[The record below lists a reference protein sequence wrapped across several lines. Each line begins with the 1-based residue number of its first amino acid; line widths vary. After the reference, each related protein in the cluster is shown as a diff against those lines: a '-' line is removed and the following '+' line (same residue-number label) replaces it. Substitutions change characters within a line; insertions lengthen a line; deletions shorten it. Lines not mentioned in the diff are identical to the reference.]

1 MVGGGGVVGAE
12 RRWFHRTRG
21 RVREEEGRG
30 RGGGKHTCIQ
40 KKVSESDIMQPIL
53 GVDTTNT
60 AIAS

>member
-30 RGGGKHTCIQ
+30 RGGGKHTCIL
-40 KKVSESDIMQPIL
+40 KKVSESDIMH
-53 GVDTTNT
+53 
-60 AIAS
+60 

>member
-21 RVREEEGRG
+21 RVREEGRG
-30 RGGGKHTCIQ
+30 RGGGKHTCIK
-40 KKVSESDIMQPIL
+40 KKVSESDIMQLIL